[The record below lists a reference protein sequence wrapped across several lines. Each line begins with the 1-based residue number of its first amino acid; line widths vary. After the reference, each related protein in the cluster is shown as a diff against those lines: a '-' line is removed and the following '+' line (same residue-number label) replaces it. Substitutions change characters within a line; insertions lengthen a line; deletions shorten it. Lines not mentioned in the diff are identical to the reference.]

1 MSAVLYHLQN
11 ADPQERAAAIE
22 HASDVLRRGGLVIF
36 PTETVY
42 GIGCDALNADAVEN
56 LYRAKKRPY
65 DKPLLLHLYDR
76 EQAERAS
83 VLDEKAR
90 KLLSAFTPGPFSLI
104 VPKKE
109 IIPPIVTSGG
119 NTVGLRFPSD
129 PLFLELAETFGG
141 ILAAT
146 SANLSGFSSAKNGE
160 AVAELKEIADVI
172 LENGECLFSMESTI
186 LSMTGKTPRIL
197 RQGAL
202 PREEIEKVI
211 GICESSV

>member
-1 MSAVLYHLQN
+1 MSAILYHLQN
-11 ADPQERAAAIE
+11 ADPQERTAAIE
-22 HASDVLRRGGLVIF
+22 HASDVLRHGGLVIF

-65 DKPLLLHLYDR
+65 DMPLLLHLYDR

-160 AVAELKEIADVI
+160 AVAELQEIADVI

-186 LSMTGKTPRIL
+186 LSMTGKTPKIL

>member
-11 ADPQERAAAIE
+11 ADPQERTAAIE

-56 LYRAKKRPY
+56 LYYAKKRPY

-109 IIPPIVTSGG
+109 IIPSIVTSGG

-186 LSMTGKTPRIL
+186 LSMTGKTPKIL